1 MNILNIFQGQ
11 IFLGGK
17 LTSDSSVKVIE
28 DPELDRPIEPVYIKG
43 KRFYGSPQMLQ
54 LSLDGKRLY
63 VSNSIFSPWDKQF
76 YPEMVA
82 NGGSIAKIDIDTENG
97 GMKLDENFLVG
108 FGEGPDGPLLPHEM
122 R

>member
-1 MNILNIFQGQ
+1 MTTDSNI
-11 IFLGGK
+11 
-17 LTSDSSVKVIE
+17 KVIN
-28 DPELDRPIEPVYIKG
+28 DPDGKTPIDPVYIKG
-43 KRFYGSPQMLQ
+43 KRYYGSPQMLQ

-63 VSNSIFSPWDKQF
+63 VSNSIFSPWDRQF

-82 NGGSIAKIDIDTENG
+82 NGGKIVKLDIDTEKG
-97 GMKLDENFLVG
+97 GMKLDENFLVD